1 MNPSATVLMLM
12 QTANVRFV
20 PPIPAMSTRP
30 FLADYRLMSEDR
42 RRTGALDPNR
52 PDTSDRYWGVCYIL
66 LRRRRVQFPSN
77 RYLQGCRDRL
87 NGRPPSMS

>member
-1 MNPSATVLMLM
+1 MNPSATALMLM
-12 QTANVRFV
+12 QTANVRSV

-52 PDTSDRYWGVCYIL
+52 SDATDRFRARNTKDYGNAKYHYAAGDDLPFPV
-66 LRRRRVQFPSN
+66 RVSN
-77 RYLQGCRDRL
+77 
-87 NGRPPSMS
+87 